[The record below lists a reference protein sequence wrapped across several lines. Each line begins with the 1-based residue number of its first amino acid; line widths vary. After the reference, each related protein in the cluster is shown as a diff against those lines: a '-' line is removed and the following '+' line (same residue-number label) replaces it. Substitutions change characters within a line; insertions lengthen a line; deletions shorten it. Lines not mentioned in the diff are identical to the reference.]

1 MGEEPKRIGGGQR
14 LDSMSSVE
22 RVAPWVQVQEAANG
36 DFTMFYNVHYTRLVG
51 SLVLY
56 TGDRELAMDVAQETM
71 ARAYRDWRKV
81 SRLDTPPAWLHRVA
95 FNLAN
100 SAFRRKLAEWRS
112 SARLQQ
118 RTDSSHHDSDASEA
132 VAVRK
137 AVAALPARQKTA
149 LVLRYYA
156 DMSVADVAEA
166 MGCAEGT
173 VRALTS
179 QALEG
184 LRRSG
189 LAPKVEAE
197 S

>member
-1 MGEEPKRIGGGQR
+1 
-14 LDSMSSVE
+14 MSAAE
-22 RVAPWVQVQEAANG
+22 RVVPRVEAQDATEG
-36 DFTMFYNVHYTRLVG
+36 AFTVFYNAHYDRLVG

-56 TGDRELAMDVAQETM
+56 TGDRELAMDLAQETM

-81 SRLDTPPAWLHRVA
+81 AHLDAPPAWLHRVA
-95 FNLAN
+95 LNLAN

-112 SARLQQ
+112 SVRAEDNAHR
-118 RTDSSHHDSDASEA
+118 SHYDSDAGEA
-132 VAVRK
+132 VAVRR
-137 AVAALPARQKTA
+137 AVASLPARQKTA

-156 DMSVADVAEA
+156 DMPVADVAKA
-166 MGCAEGT
+166 MRCAEGT

-189 LAPKVEAE
+189 LHAEVEND

>member
-1 MGEEPKRIGGGQR
+1 MGDQPKRSGPAGRRHVSAIDDATNGT
-14 LDSMSSVE
+14 E
-22 RVAPWVQVQEAANG
+22 TVAAEDG
-36 DFTMFYNVHYTRLVG
+36 DFSLFYNAQYRRLMG

-56 TGDRELAMDVAQETM
+56 TGDRELAMDLAQEAM

-81 SRLDTPPAWLHRVA
+81 AYLASPSAWLHRVA

-100 SAFRRKLAEWRS
+100 SAFRRRLVEWRS
-112 SARLQQ
+112 SAR
-118 RTDSSHHDSDASEA
+118 TDAWEATTHRDADTG
-132 VAVRK
+132 VAVSVRA
-137 AVAALPARQKTA
+137 AVAALPKRQKTA

-156 DMSVADVAEA
+156 DMPVAEAAEA

-179 QALEG
+179 QALDA

-189 LAPKVEAE
+189 LAADLEDE
-197 S
+197 G